1 MRLNRYL
8 AACGLGSR
16 RRCEELITSGRVRL
30 NGQPAA
36 LADRIGPEDCVTVD
50 GARVRPQE
58 TGAMWMLHKPA
69 GVVCTADDP
78 ERRPTVLELAQS
90 HGIRL
95 RVFPVGRLDRDTTG
109 LLLLTNDGALA
120 FRLTHPTWGIEK
132 EYEATVA
139 APLGAEEL
147 EHLRGGVQLADGL
160 TSPCTVTQEV
170 DGAEVRVRLVL
181 HEGRK
186 RQVRRMLE
194 ALGHPVLQ
202 LHRVR
207 VGPLRLGDLPPGALR
222 ALVAAEKAALAAATA
237 PADPTRAQR
246 EPA

>member
-16 RRCEELITSGRVRL
+16 RRCEELITSGRVHL
-30 NGQPAA
+30 NGEPAA
-36 LADRIGPEDCVTVD
+36 FADRVGPADRVTVD
-50 GARVRPQE
+50 DREVRPEE
-58 TGAMWMLHKPA
+58 TGAIWMLHKPS

-78 ERRPTVLELAQS
+78 EGRPTVLDLVKR
-90 HGIRL
+90 HGITL

-109 LLLLTNDGALA
+109 LLLVTNDGNLA
-120 FRLTHPTWGIEK
+120 FRLTHPAWGVEK
-132 EYEATVA
+132 EYEARVA
-139 APLGAEEL
+139 TPLDAPAL
-147 EHLRGGVQLADGL
+147 ERLRRGVPLADGP
-160 TSPCTVTQEV
+160 TSPCTATQEM
-170 DGAEVRVRLVL
+170 DGAQVRVRLVL

-194 ALGHPVLQ
+194 ALGHPVLH

-207 VGPLRLGDLPPGALR
+207 VGPLRLGDLPPGELR
-222 ALVAAEKAALAAATA
+222 LLGAEEKAALAAAPVPDA
-237 PADPTRAQR
+237 PTHAPR